1 MPNDSLE
8 DNRVYCK
15 AYYERTKLDPL
26 KLANRQAKKA
36 AAQKARRAKERGI
49 TCDLTVTS
57 PVTSNAISPEKTSE
71 SACDFP
77 VASTPEDPL
86 ARIHREYKAECEA
99 LGYDVDGNRA
109 AVLAAL
115 VEKLGAE

>member
-1 MPNDSLE
+1 MANDSPE

-26 KLANRQAKKA
+26 KFADRQAKKA
-36 AAQKARRAKERGI
+36 AAQKARRAKQRGV
-49 TCDLTVTS
+49 TCDL
-57 PVTSNAISPEKTSE
+57 PVTSKIVSPEKTSE

-115 VEKLGAE
+115 VGRLGAE